1 MGIIKRFKE
10 QERGVFA
17 GLSTHFPILLING
30 LCITRF
36 VLMHVVSFVFR
47 FPDESGLSAT
57 QYPAAQHAG
66 ASVFQGCPGGGLWTA
81 AKVKL
86 DAIFATGHV
95 QVSGFTIFY
104 GIDQTSTPHSIGCA
118 VKSDFES
125 LFRVIYLI

>member
-1 MGIIKRFKE
+1 MQGGFFMGIIKRFKE

-30 LCITRF
+30 LCITRIDSQARGVF
-36 VLMHVVSFVFR
+36 FFFR

-66 ASVFQGCPGGGLWTA
+66 SSVFQGCPGGGLWTA

-95 QVSGFTIFY
+95 QVSGFTIFVR
-104 GIDQTSTPHSIGCA
+104 ILWHRPNQHSACDWMC
-118 VKSDFES
+118 S
-125 LFRVIYLI
+125 